1 MQFTLKLPTLTIV
14 DIPLKVTIQNE
25 RDLNKLTMYQ
35 PVPLN
40 FKVLN
45 QSDNVIDCELSI
57 EESEDFYIGG
67 ELKTYLPLMPQEE
80 YVFTY
85 NVIPLQIGRLSM
97 PKFNIFE
104 IIGPNEQSALIKG
117 LTKKC
122 LVLK

>member
-1 MQFTLKLPTLTIV
+1 MV
-14 DIPLKVTIQNE
+14 
-25 RDLNKLTMYQ
+25 
-35 PVPLN
+35 
-40 FKVLN
+40 N
-45 QSDNVIDCELSI
+45 QSGSVIECELSI

-67 ELKTYLPLMPQEE
+67 ELKTYLPLMPHEQ

-97 PKFNIFE
+97 PKFSVFE
-104 IIGPNEQSALIKG
+104 SIGPNEQSALVKG